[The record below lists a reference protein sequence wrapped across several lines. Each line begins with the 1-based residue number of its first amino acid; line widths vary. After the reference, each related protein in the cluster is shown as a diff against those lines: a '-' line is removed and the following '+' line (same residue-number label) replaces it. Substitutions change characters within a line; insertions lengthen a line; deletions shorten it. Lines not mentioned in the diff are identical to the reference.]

1 MRYFALLD
9 LQHMVLALFL
19 GLGLVILLYA
29 AWMGYREREPEEPE
43 EPAELPGEMEGTGGA
58 EAGTGEAGEGE
69 HRDNPIPPMLI
80 LLYTVVAVWMVSYL
94 MVVGIRGGPI
104 W

>member
-19 GLGLVILLYA
+19 GLGLVVLLYA
-29 AWMGYREREPEEPE
+29 AWMGYREREPEESAGP
-43 EPAELPGEMEGTGGA
+43 PGGLEGTGAA
-58 EAGTGEAGEGE
+58 EAGGVETGEEE

-94 MVVGIRGGPI
+94 MVVGIRGGPT

>member
-29 AWMGYREREPEEPE
+29 AWMGYRDREPD
-43 EPAELPGEMEGTGGA
+43 EPAERPGETREDEDA
-58 EAGTGEAGEGE
+58 EPGGE
-69 HRDNPIPPMLI
+69 HEDNPVSPMLI
-80 LLYTVVAVWMVSYL
+80 LLYVGVVTWMVAYVI
-94 MVVGIRGGPI
+94 VVGIRGGPI